1 MIMIKNNINRKITC
15 PHLLFPFICCIC
27 YLEKNTDKYK
37 FYCSVTSSYMNANN
51 NICDFSCNNIGYV
64 IVESTETSY
73 SKYYIP
79 VPIICEPK

>member
-1 MIMIKNNINRKITC
+1 MSALIISIYMLY
-15 PHLLFPFICCIC
+15 LLFR
-27 YLEKNTDKYK
+27 KNTDKYK
-37 FYCSVTSSYMNANN
+37 FYCSVTNSYMNANN

-64 IVESTETSY
+64 TLESTETSY

>member
-1 MIMIKNNINRKITC
+1 
-15 PHLLFPFICCIC
+15 
-27 YLEKNTDKYK
+27 
-37 FYCSVTSSYMNANN
+37 MNANN

-64 IVESTETSY
+64 TLESTETSY